1 MDKLKTIEK
10 VKELLEI
17 YNLDEDLKI
26 VASEYLDNIDTNLA
40 KEKYDVLISNVDLY
54 ASGKIKSSEEV
65 QNICKNILDASK

>member
-10 VKELLEI
+10 VKELLEV
-17 YNLDEDLKI
+17 YNLGEDLRI

-40 KEKYDVLISNVDLY
+40 KEKYDVLISNADLY
-54 ASGKIKSSEEV
+54 ANGKIKSSEEV

>member
-10 VKELLEI
+10 VKELLEV

-40 KEKYDVLISNVDLY
+40 KEIYDVLISNADLY
-54 ASGKIKSSEEV
+54 ANGKIKSSEEV